1 MKTSL
6 RHVTGEY
13 EITEQP
19 KSTFFKDEGGKK
31 NCLVAIVKVQNARA
45 DGKEFDAAD
54 MTSVPTMATICYE
67 SGEQVEQKHQYILRL
82 VNENGTNMFNV
93 PINGAEKRLLFR
105 IEKVSRRFDSRKF
118 VVRFSAHKS
127 IGDKFDFS
135 HISEIKTSPIEV
147 FSKRK
152 VKGIVDAGE
161 SDVGKKRRRVVQ
173 TAKASDLDE
182 VKAKYA
188 KMFHDIRAV
197 LERQQ
202 RQINDLVYMLE
213 SRTITRGSIITSGE
227 GNMGIAGAAN
237 VVRPPQLVG
246 LERIADPGLAFNFG
260 PPTPIDMPAL
270 ESTNRR
276 RI

>member
-31 NCLVAIVKVQNARA
+31 NCLIAIIKVQNARA
-45 DGKEFDAAD
+45 DGIEFDAD
-54 MTSVPTMATICYE
+54 NMTSVPTIATICYE

-82 VNENGTNMFNV
+82 VNENGTNVFNV

-118 VVRFSAHKS
+118 VVRFSAHKRA
-127 IGDKFDFS
+127 GDTFDFS
-135 HISEIKTSPIEV
+135 RLSEIKTSPIEV

-152 VKGIVDAGE
+152 VKSIIDGD

-188 KMFHDIRAV
+188 KMFHDIRTV

-213 SRTITRGSIITSGE
+213 SRNITRGSIITSGE
-227 GNMGIAGAAN
+227 SNMGIAGAAN

-246 LERIADPGLAFNFG
+246 LERFADPGLAFNFG

-270 ESTNRR
+270 QSPNRR
-276 RI
+276 RM